1 MAKLV
6 SKTYGDALFEVALE
20 KGEVTSFAWEAKAV
34 IEAFAANEE
43 LFKLLN
49 HPKITKEEKIQV
61 VKNIF
66 KGRISDEMTEFLVLV
81 VTKGRHNDIQS
92 ILEYFLDRYREH
104 EKIGVAYV
112 STPLELSE
120 ANKDAVLKKLLE
132 TTDYVEFEMHY
143 NVDPALIGG
152 MVIRIGDRV
161 VDSSIKTKL
170 EDLSK
175 KLKNVQLA

>member
-20 KGEVTSFAWEAKAV
+20 KGEVASFAEEVKAV
-34 IEAFAANEE
+34 SEAFASNGE
-43 LFKLLN
+43 LLKLLN
-49 HPKITKEEKIQV
+49 HPKIVKEEKIQV

-66 KGRISDEMTEFLVLV
+66 KGHFSDEMTEFLVLV
-81 VTKGRHNDIQS
+81 VTKGRQNDIRS

-104 EKIGVAYV
+104 ESIGVAYV
-112 STPLELSE
+112 TTPLEMSDAQKE
-120 ANKDAVLKKLLE
+120 AVFKKLLE
-132 TTDYVEFEMHY
+132 TTKYVKFEIYY

-175 KLKNVQLA
+175 KLKTIQLA

>member
-6 SKTYGDALFEVALE
+6 SKAYGDALFEVALE
-20 KGEVTSFAWEAKAV
+20 KGEVVSLAGEAKAV
-34 IEAFAANEE
+34 MEAFASDEE
-43 LFKLLN
+43 LLKLLN
-49 HPKITKEEKIQV
+49 HPRIVKEEKLQV

-66 KGRISDEMTEFLVLV
+66 ENRISDEMTKLLILIVA
-81 VTKGRHNDIQS
+81 KGRQNDIRG

-112 STPLELSE
+112 TTPLELSE
-120 ANKDAVLKKLLE
+120 ANKEAVLSKLLD
-132 TTDYVEFEMHY
+132 TTDYVEFEMNY
-143 NVDPALIGG
+143 SVDPALIGG

-175 KLKNVQLA
+175 TLKNVQLA